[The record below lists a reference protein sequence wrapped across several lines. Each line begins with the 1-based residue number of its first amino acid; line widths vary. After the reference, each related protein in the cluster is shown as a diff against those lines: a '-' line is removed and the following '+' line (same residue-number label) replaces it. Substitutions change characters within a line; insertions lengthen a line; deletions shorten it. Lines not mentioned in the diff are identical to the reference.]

1 MKYKKILSTTMLAV
15 MAGTLLIG
23 CKKINTFDK
32 TNVNGNNK
40 NNAVELTFYNGETE
54 DPWTDPV
61 ALALTEATGV
71 KIKTESGITSDGQ
84 KIALMIAEQNYPDL
98 IFTKDQASYLID
110 AGALIDLTDLINE
123 YGPNIKKL
131 YGSEFEKL
139 KYSKEDPSIYM
150 LSAYAVGG
158 TVYSTGGTAQLQW
171 DVLKANNYIIPKSL
185 IEYENMIKEYLYAHP
200 MTEDGLET
208 IGLTLSTT
216 DWHWMITLGNP
227 AGTIASGT
235 LNNGQWLID
244 DNYNAIY
251 RFRTDKEK
259 EYFRW
264 LNRMYNEGI
273 LDPEF
278 ATQTHEDYIS
288 KITSGRVL
296 SLLDADW
303 DYAEAEKVLKAA
315 GKLGKTY
322 SGLPVTMDES
332 VKCVTLA
339 YQGMVTG
346 QGVGISNSCKD
357 PVTAIKFLNYI
368 CSDEGQ
374 VLINWGIEGIN
385 YLVDDKGH
393 RYRTSEE
400 IERANTDK
408 NYIKTTGVGFHT
420 YPLPSYSS
428 GVEDSTGNT
437 YTPINKE
444 TVIAEYNKEQKAACK
459 AWEVEL
465 LTDIFPQA
473 SEFEVPKYSPI
484 WGYSKPTKFNE
495 ISSKLDEISWT
506 GLVSCVIS
514 KEVDFDAKYDAMV
527 VELERNGMY
536 YAEKMLSSIV
546 KDKVSLISDE
556 KGIAIDE

>member
-1 MKYKKILSTTMLAV
+1 MKLKNILSTALV
-15 MAGTLLIG
+15 IIMAGTLLWG
-23 CKKINTFDK
+23 CKKGVKPDQSSMH
-32 TNVNGNNK
+32 GENK
-40 NNAVELTFYNGETE
+40 NVVELTFYNGETE

-61 ALALTEATGV
+61 ALTLTEATGV
-71 KIKTESGITSDGQ
+71 KLRTESGITPDGQ
-84 KIALMIAEQNYPDL
+84 KIAIMIAEQNYPDL
-98 IFTKDQASYLID
+98 IFTKDQASILID
-110 AGALIDLTDLINE
+110 AGALIDLTDLIDE

-131 YGSEFEKL
+131 YGDEFEKL
-139 KYSKEDPSIYM
+139 KHSKDDPSIYM
-150 LSAYAVGG
+150 LTAYAVGG

-171 DVLKANNYIIPKSL
+171 DVLKWNNYKIPKSL
-185 IEYENMIKEYLYAHP
+185 VEYENMIKKYLFAHP
-200 MTEDGLET
+200 TTEDGLKT

-227 AGTIASGT
+227 AGSIASGAP
-235 LNNGQWLID
+235 NNGQWMID

-251 RFRTDKEK
+251 RFRTAKEK

-264 LNRMYNEGI
+264 LNRMYNEGV
-273 LDPEF
+273 LDNEF

-315 GKLGKTY
+315 GKLSKTY
-322 SGLPVTMDES
+322 AGLPVTMDET

-346 QGVGISNSCKD
+346 QGVGISKSCKD
-357 PVTAIKFLNYI
+357 PVTAIKFLDYI

-374 VLINWGIEGIN
+374 VLINWGIEGLN
-385 YLVDDKGH
+385 YFVDEAGN
-393 RYRTSEE
+393 RYRTQEE

-408 NYIKTTGVGFHT
+408 NYIKETGVGFHT
-420 YPLPSYSS
+420 YPLPSYGS

-444 TVIAEYNKEQKAACK
+444 TVIAEYNVEQKAACQ
-459 AWEVEL
+459 AWGVAL

-473 SEFEVPKYSPI
+473 SEFEVPKFSPI

-495 ISSKLDEISWT
+495 ISNKLDEISWA

-514 KEVDFDAKYDAMV
+514 KEEDFDDKYDAMV
-527 VELERNGMY
+527 SELEKKGMH
-536 YAEKMLSSIV
+536 YAEKLLSGIV
-546 KDKVSLISDE
+546 KEKVSLISDE
-556 KGIAIDE
+556 KGISNK